1 MRQLAAVG
9 ALPRVER
16 GTEASASSAW
26 RVRCMWLLAALG
38 SIVFIEPAPYDVLA
52 IGMLAALFLAG
63 MRAPRALA
71 LPLLLV
77 ALFVVGNWL
86 AAAASEDPVATLRSL
101 GIRTYLC
108 GTFVLFA
115 CAIASAPDRM
125 MRALWSGYAVAAVI
139 AVAWGALQY
148 FGYLPHPSGGYRA
161 QAAFKDPNVFGP
173 FLVPSALWF
182 MGLMWQRRGRA
193 RLLGL
198 ALFATAGFGVLIS
211 FSRGA
216 WLNLLVAVTAYFA
229 LRVSSARSARA
240 SLKLIVA
247 GFVLLAVAVGI
258 VSTAANTPGFAAQLA
273 ERARLFQEYDVATG
287 GRFAS
292 QARALQSVMTN
303 PIGIGPGRT
312 ATEFGLEPHNLYL
325 HVFTEGGWLA
335 GLAFVS
341 LLAVTLVKSLPLVRQ
356 PWAYQ
361 PEAQLALAALAGLL
375 LQSFFIDSTHWRHLY
390 LLLGVLWA
398 LIVVRSRVAARGA
411 P

>member
-1 MRQLAAVG
+1 
-9 ALPRVER
+9 
-16 GTEASASSAW
+16 
-26 RVRCMWLLAALG
+26 MWLLAALG

-52 IGMLAALFLAG
+52 IGLLAALFLAG
-63 MRAPRALA
+63 MPAPRVLA

-77 ALFVVGNWL
+77 ALFVVANWL

-101 GIRTYLC
+101 GIRTYVC

-115 CAIASAPDRM
+115 CAIAWAPDRM
-125 MRALWSGYAVAAVI
+125 LRALWSGYAVAAVI
-139 AVAWGALQY
+139 AVVWGALQY

-182 MGLMWQRRGRA
+182 MGLMWQQRGRT

-198 ALFATAGFGVLIS
+198 ALFAAAVFGVLIS

-216 WLNLLVAVTAYFA
+216 WLNLFVAVTVYFA
-229 LRVSSARSARA
+229 LRVSSARSARS

-247 GFVLLAVAVGI
+247 GLVLLAVAAGI
-258 VSTAANTPGFAAQLA
+258 VSTAANSPGFAAQFA
-273 ERARLFQEYDVATG
+273 ERARVFQQYDVASG

-292 QARALQSVMTN
+292 QARALQSITTN

-312 ATEFGLEPHNLYL
+312 PAEFGLEPHNLYL

-341 LLAVTLVKSLPLVRQ
+341 LLAVTLVKSLPLVRKAWAFQ
-356 PWAYQ
+356 PD
-361 PEAQLALAALAGLL
+361 AQLALAALAGLL

-398 LIVVRSRVAARGA
+398 LIVVRSRAAARGA

>member
-1 MRQLAAVG
+1 MRPLAAVG

-16 GTEASASSAW
+16 GKEATASSAW
-26 RVRCMWLLAALG
+26 RVRLIWLLAALG
-38 SIVFIEPAPYDVLA
+38 SIVFIEPAPYDMLA
-52 IGMLAALFLAG
+52 IGALTALFLAG
-63 MRAPRALA
+63 MRAPKALA

-86 AAAASEDPVATLRSL
+86 AAAASPDPVGTLRSL

-125 MRALWSGYAVAAVI
+125 LRALWAGYAVAAVI
-139 AVAWGALQY
+139 AVVWGALQY
-148 FGYLPHPSGGYRA
+148 FGDLPHASGGYRA
-161 QAAFKDPNVFGP
+161 QGAFKDPNVFGP

-182 MGLMWQRRGRA
+182 MALTWQRRGWP
-193 RLLGL
+193 RLLAL
-198 ALFATAGFGVLIS
+198 ALFAAAVFGVLIS

-229 LRVSSARSARA
+229 LRVLSARSARA
-240 SLKLIVA
+240 SLELIVA
-247 GFVLLAVAVGI
+247 GFVLFAVAAGI
-258 VSTAANTPGFAAQLA
+258 VSTAANSPEFASHFA
-273 ERARLFQEYDVATG
+273 ERARIFQEYDVASG

-292 QARALQSVMTN
+292 QARALRSVTTN

-325 HVFTEGGWLA
+325 HVFAEGGWLA
-335 GLAFVS
+335 GLAFAS
-341 LLAVTLVKSLPLVRQ
+341 LLAVTLVKSVPLVRKAWAFQ
-356 PWAYQ
+356 PD
-361 PEAQLALAALAGLL
+361 AQLALASLAGLL

-398 LIVVRSRVAARGA
+398 LIVVRSCVIARGA

>member
-1 MRQLAAVG
+1 
-9 ALPRVER
+9 
-16 GTEASASSAW
+16 
-26 RVRCMWLLAALG
+26 MWLLAALG

-198 ALFATAGFGVLIS
+198 ALFAAAGFGVLIS